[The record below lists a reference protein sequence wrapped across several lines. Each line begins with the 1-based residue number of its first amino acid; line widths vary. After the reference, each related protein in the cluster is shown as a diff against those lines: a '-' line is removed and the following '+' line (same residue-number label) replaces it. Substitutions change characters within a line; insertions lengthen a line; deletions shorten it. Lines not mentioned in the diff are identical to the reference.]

1 MIKAIKTI
9 FIIFHFVLIGTVIWF
24 ILVKTKALEYK
35 LPFKQD
41 EIQAAYYYDEVKDID
56 KDVFTDYMHI
66 KPKPENRVVANKDDD
81 KIKLKFIISAA
92 FNSNKVIYRKFP
104 FYKSQPSGTKEAVVF
119 AKNNSEFIVITRKA
133 VYEISVIGDKHTKKI
148 IRIMNLG
155 ETFKEISNTFA
166 YKITKN

>member
-1 MIKAIKTI
+1 MIKFIKTI

-24 ILVKTKALEYK
+24 ILVKTKAFEYK

-41 EIQAAYYYDEVKDID
+41 EIQAAYYYDEVKDLD
-56 KDVFTDYMHI
+56 KDVFADYLHT
-66 KPKPENRVVANKDDD
+66 KPKPANRVIANKEDN

-92 FNSNKVIYRKFP
+92 FNSNKVVYRKFP

-133 VYEISVIGDKHTKKI
+133 VYEINVIADKHTKKI